1 MGDEKH
7 MHTVE
12 TAVILPLLLLIL
24 LGGIFLSLQSVELVE
39 KQNQSYGNLDVD
51 SASCTDVLRI
61 TEVVYET
68 IDSIRKP

>member
-1 MGDEKH
+1 

-24 LGGIFLSLQSVELVE
+24 LGGIVLSLKSVELVE
-39 KQNQSYGNLDVD
+39 KQNQFYETSAID
-51 SASCTDVLRI
+51 SEACTNVLRV

-68 IDSIRKP
+68 IESVAKP